1 MGCTLVSD
9 SLSSWQGMGLE
20 LVLTFVIA
28 FTMCATADPNRK
40 SLGSDSLAVG
50 LAYLVCT
57 LIALP
62 ATGASMNPARSLG
75 PAFVSNTWTNHWV
88 YWAGPVIGGL
98 LAGLIYEY
106 IFDSPKKAL
115 PTIKDRDDSDK
126 EMSEVKDDSDS
137 KTSSVISP
145 RTQMPQTPVQPSAAG
160 GPYYRP
166 LTPHDGSSTL
176 RPHSRGTYTSAK
188 YVASPGTMVSHQQVQ
203 PAATYYSTLPRGGG
217 GTYRSWNDY
226 GSSNQFKF

>member
-20 LVLTFVIA
+20 LVLTFVVT
-28 FTMCATADPNRK
+28 FTMCSTADPNRK

-75 PAFVSNTWTNHWV
+75 PAFVSNTWTNHWI
-88 YWAGPVIGGL
+88 YWAGPVVGGL
-98 LAGLIYEY
+98 LAALIYEY
-106 IFDSPKKAL
+106 IFDSPKKVL
-115 PTIKDRDDSDK
+115 PTVKDRDDSEKDV
-126 EMSEVKDDSDS
+126 SEIKDDSDS

-145 RTQMPQTPVQPSAAG
+145 RTQMAQTHVQPTVVG

-166 LTPHDGSSTL
+166 LTPHDGSSTM
-176 RPHSRGTYTSAK
+176 RPHSRSTYTSAK
-188 YVASPGTMVSHQQVQ
+188 YIASPSGSMGNHQQM
-203 PAATYYSTLPRGGG
+203 PNATYYSTLPRGSS
-217 GTYRSWNDY
+217 YRSWNDY
-226 GSSNQFKF
+226 GSSTQFKF